1 MIATHSIKI
10 NGKWYMAGENFSPAT
25 KPESNQK
32 NINKYTK
39 TEINRMSTYQL
50 KELAKNQGIKDYNLM
65 TGGELKKY
73 FIDFYDL

>member
-1 MIATHSIKI
+1 
-10 NGKWYMAGENFSPAT
+10 
-25 KPESNQK
+25 
-32 NINKYTK
+32 
-39 TEINRMSTYQL
+39 MSTSQL